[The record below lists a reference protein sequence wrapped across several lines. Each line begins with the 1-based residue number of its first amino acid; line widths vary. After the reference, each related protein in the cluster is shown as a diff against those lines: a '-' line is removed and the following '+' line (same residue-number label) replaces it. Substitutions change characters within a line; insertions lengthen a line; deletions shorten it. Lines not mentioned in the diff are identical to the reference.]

1 MTKAEQAHV
10 YMLMSEEYHGKVDYY
25 KEGIVRILDNIV
37 RDTQRLIDDIE
48 NERNIYNIATYCG
61 NTNGNLH
68 DIMGILAALR
78 EANVTANS
86 YHKIAEIMTME
97 KGD

>member
-1 MTKAEQAHV
+1 MTKAEV
-10 YMLMSEEYHGKVDYY
+10 YILMSGDYREKVDHY

-37 RDTQRLIDDIE
+37 RDTQRLIDEIE

-68 DIMGILAALR
+68 DIMGTLVALR
-78 EANVTANS
+78 EANVIANG
-86 YHKIAEIMTME
+86 YRKIAEIMTTE